1 VSSSKRGIH
10 AFGGNMPFL
19 GGRRIATLNGETYAA
34 WLTQRYGGSGDTD
47 YVGYFFHRAA
57 ELMAPE
63 GMMGFI
69 ATSALAEG
77 DNRRTVLSPLV
88 HAESPFEIVQ
98 AETDQ
103 PWPGNAQ
110 VLISTVFL
118 QRGLV
123 ADVLPPK
130 RLNGRS
136 VQAINSRLRGGDEWP
151 DPLPLSENAGYSL
164 VGCFLRGDGF
174 ILSPAEAETFLA
186 AHPEESAVVRPYV
199 VGDDLNN
206 SVDQQ
211 AERFVINFED
221 KTLEE
226 AQRFP
231 HALAIL
237 AERVRP
243 QRERLK
249 ATGADAEHRRLWWR
263 FANTRKDLREH
274 ATKVPRMLATARV
287 SKHTMFSFIPP
298 SWTPS
303 EQVVVFPLPNWTA
316 FAVLQSRVHA
326 AWVALNATH
335 MGEGLRYSASECF
348 TTFPFPNPDPMATLP
363 ELEALGRS
371 LYEHRAE
378 VLARTQDGLTSLYN
392 HLVDS
397 AVDADAAIAGLRAM
411 HERLDGAVIAAY
423 GWHDLVVP
431 AFASHPDAGQAF
443 EDALFARLVALN
455 VARATALAVSN
466 AAPRVASASAG
477 PALAK
482 TKPPRKGVASTTA
495 SPTRQRRKAS
505 EK

>member
-1 VSSSKRGIH
+1 MTAGRRGIN

-19 GGRRIATLNGETYAA
+19 GGRRIATLNGENYAA
-34 WLTQRYGGSGDTD
+34 WLTQGYGGSGDTD

-63 GMMGFI
+63 GVMGFI

-88 HAESPFEIVQ
+88 HAEPPFEIVQ

-123 ADVLPPK
+123 ADVLPLK
-130 RLNGRS
+130 RLNGRP
-136 VQAINSRLRGGDEWP
+136 VRAINSRLRGGDEWP

-174 ILSPAEAETFLA
+174 ILSPAEAEAFLA
-186 AHPEESAVVRPYV
+186 AHPEESAILRPYV

-206 SVDQQ
+206 SADQQ
-211 AERFVINFED
+211 AQRFVINFED
-221 KTLEE
+221 KAFEE
-226 AQRFP
+226 AERFP

-303 EQVVVFPLPNWTA
+303 EQVVVFPLPSWTA

-326 AWVALNATH
+326 TWVALNATH

-348 TTFPFPNPDPMATLP
+348 ASFPFPDPDPTATLP
-363 ELEALGRS
+363 ELETLGRS
-371 LYEHRAE
+371 LYEYRSD

-392 HLVDS
+392 DLKDS
-397 AVDADAAIAGLRAM
+397 AIADGAVANLRAM
-411 HERLDGAVIAAY
+411 HEQLDHAVLTTY
-423 GWHDLVVP
+423 GWHDVMVP
-431 AFASHPDAGQAF
+431 AFASHAEASQAF
-443 EDALFARLVALN
+443 EDDLFARLIALN
-455 VARATALAVSN
+455 VARSTASAASN
-466 AAPRVASASAG
+466 AAPTVAPASAG
-477 PALAK
+477 PSLAK
-482 TKPPRKGVASTTA
+482 TKPPRKGIASATA

>member
-1 VSSSKRGIH
+1 
-10 AFGGNMPFL
+10 MPFL

-63 GMMGFI
+63 GLMGFI

-88 HAESPFEIVQ
+88 HAQSPFEIVQ
-98 AETDQ
+98 AETDK

-110 VLISTVFL
+110 VLISTVYL
-118 QRGLV
+118 QRGL
-123 ADVLPPK
+123 AANALPPK

-136 VQAINSRLRGGDEWP
+136 VQTINSRLRGGEEWP
-151 DPLPLSENAGYSL
+151 DPLPLPENAGYSL

-174 ILSPAEAETFLA
+174 ILSPAEAKAFLA
-186 AHPEESAVVRPYV
+186 AHPKESAVVREYV

-206 SVDQQ
+206 SADQQ
-211 AERFVINFED
+211 AQRFVINFED

-226 AQRFP
+226 AQRYP

-249 ATGADAEHRRLWWR
+249 ATGTDAEHRRLWWR

-274 ATKVPRMLATARV
+274 ATTLPRMLATARV
-287 SKHTMFSFIPP
+287 SKHIMFSFVPP
-298 SWTPS
+298 TWTPS
-303 EQVVVFPLPNWTA
+303 EQVVVFPLPSWTA

-348 TTFPFPNPDPMATLP
+348 ATFPFPKPDPTETLP

-371 LYEHRAE
+371 LYECRAA
-378 VLARTQDGLTSLYN
+378 VLARTQEGLTSLYN
-392 HLVDS
+392 DLKEP
-397 AVDADAAIAGLRAM
+397 AVADAGLAELRAM
-411 HERLDGAVIAAY
+411 HEQLDHAVIAAY
-423 GWHDLVVP
+423 GWHNVVVP
-431 AFASHPDAGQAF
+431 AFASHAYASQAL
-443 EDALFARLVALN
+443 EDELFARLVALN
-455 VARATALAVSN
+455 AARATTSTVPSATPAV
-466 AAPRVASASAG
+466 APASAG

-482 TKPPRKGVASTTA
+482 TKAPRKGVASTTA

>member
-1 VSSSKRGIH
+1 MSRYTRGIQ

-19 GGRRIATLNGETYAA
+19 GGRRIATLNGDTYAA

-57 ELMAPE
+57 ELIASE
-63 GMMGFI
+63 GMIGFI

-88 HAESPFEIVQ
+88 HADPPFEIVQ

-136 VQAINSRLRGGDEWP
+136 VHAINSRLRGGDEWP
-151 DPLPLSENAGYSL
+151 DPQALSENAGYSL

-174 ILSPAEAETFLA
+174 ILSPIEADEFLT

-206 SVDQQ
+206 SADQKAQ
-211 AERFVINFED
+211 RFVINFED
-221 KTLEE
+221 KTFED
-226 AQRFP
+226 AARFP

-249 ATGADAEHRRLWWR
+249 ATGTDAEYRRLWWR
-263 FANTRKDLREH
+263 FANTRKDLREQ

-287 SKHTMFSFIPP
+287 SKHTMFIFISPR
-298 SWTPS
+298 WTPS
-303 EQVVVFPLPNWTA
+303 EQVVVFPLPSWTA

-348 TTFPFPNPDPMATLP
+348 TTFPFPNADPTATVP
-363 ELEALGRS
+363 ELELLGRS
-371 LYEHRAE
+371 LYERRAD
-378 VLARTQDGLTSLYN
+378 VLARSQDGLTSLYN
-392 HLVDS
+392 DLKDS
-397 AVDADAAIAGLRAM
+397 TVVGADLSDLRVM
-411 HERLDGAVIAAY
+411 HERLDSAVIAAY
-423 GWHDLVVP
+423 GWQDIAVP
-431 AFASHPDAGQAF
+431 TFAGHADASQAF
-443 EDALFARLVALN
+443 EDELFSLLIALN
-455 VARATALAVSN
+455 VVRATTSVVPNTAPN
-466 AAPRVASASAG
+466 ASPASVG
-477 PALAK
+477 PTLVK
-482 TKPPRKGVASTTA
+482 TKPPRKDVASTA

>member
-1 VSSSKRGIH
+1 
-10 AFGGNMPFL
+10 MPFL

-57 ELMAPE
+57 ELIAPE
-63 GMMGFI
+63 GMIGFI

-88 HAESPFEIVQ
+88 HANPPLEIVQ
-98 AETDQ
+98 AETDH

-123 ADVLPPK
+123 ADVLQPK

-136 VQAINSRLRGGDEWP
+136 VRAINSRLRGGDEWP
-151 DPLPLSENAGYSL
+151 DPQALSENARYSL

-174 ILSPAEAETFLA
+174 ILSPIEAEEFLT

-206 SVDQQ
+206 SADQKAQ
-211 AERFVINFED
+211 RFVINFED
-221 KTLEE
+221 KTFEE
-226 AQRFP
+226 AGRFP

-249 ATGADAEHRRLWWR
+249 ATGTDAEHRRLWWR

-274 ATKVPRMLATARV
+274 ATKVPRVLATARV

-303 EQVVVFPLPNWTA
+303 EQVVVFPLPGWTA

-348 TTFPFPNPDPMATLP
+348 ATFPFPNTDPTATVP
-363 ELEALGRS
+363 ELEFLGRS
-371 LYEHRAE
+371 LYERRAD

-392 HLVDS
+392 ALKDS
-397 AVDADAAIAGLRAM
+397 TVADAALAELRVM
-411 HERLDGAVIAAY
+411 HERLDSAVIAAY
-423 GWHDLVVP
+423 GWQDIVVP
-431 AFASHPDAGQAF
+431 AFASNADASQVF
-443 EDALFARLVALN
+443 EDELFAHLIALN
-455 VARATALAVSN
+455 VVRALTPAVPN
-466 AAPRVASASAG
+466 TKPAVRSASVG
-477 PALAK
+477 PSLVK
-482 TKPPRKGVASTTA
+482 TKPPRKDVASTV
-495 SPTRQRRKAS
+495 SPARQRRKAS

>member
-1 VSSSKRGIH
+1 MSRCRRGIN

-63 GMMGFI
+63 GMIGFI

-77 DNRRTVLSPLV
+77 DNRRTVLFPLV
-88 HAESPFEIVQ
+88 HAHPPFEIVQ

-118 QRGLV
+118 QRGLD
-123 ADVLPPK
+123 ADVLPRK

-151 DPLPLSENAGYSL
+151 DPEPLSENVGYSL

-174 ILSPAEAETFLA
+174 ILSPAEAEAFLA

-206 SVDQQ
+206 SVDQRAQ
-211 AERFVINFED
+211 RFVINFED

-237 AERVRP
+237 EEQVRP

-249 ATGADAEHRRLWWR
+249 VTGTDAEHRRLWWR
-263 FANTRKDLREH
+263 FANTRRDLREH
-274 ATKVPRMLATARV
+274 AAKVPRMLATARV

-348 TTFPFPNPDPMATLP
+348 ATFPFPNSDPTATLP
-363 ELEALGRS
+363 ELESLGRS
-371 LYEHRAE
+371 LYERRAD
-378 VLARTQDGLTSLYN
+378 VLASTQGGLTNLYN
-392 HLVDS
+392 DLKDS
-397 AVDADAAIAGLRAM
+397 VVADADVAGLRAT
-411 HERLDGAVIAAY
+411 HEQLDRAVIAAY
-423 GWHDLVVP
+423 GWHDVVVP
-431 AFASHPDAGQAF
+431 AYASHADASQAL
-443 EDALFARLVALN
+443 EDDLIARLVALN
-455 VARATALAVSN
+455 VARATTSAVPN
-466 AAPRVASASAG
+466 AAPTVAVPSAG

-482 TKPPRKGVASTTA
+482 TKLPRKGVASATVP
-495 SPTRQRRKAS
+495 PTRQRRKAS
-505 EK
+505 DK

>member
-1 VSSSKRGIH
+1 VSSSRRGIQ

-19 GGRRIATLNGETYAA
+19 GGRRIATLNGETYAE

-63 GMMGFI
+63 GMIGFI

-88 HAESPFEIVQ
+88 HADPPFEIVQ

-130 RLNGRS
+130 RLNARA
-136 VQAINSRLRGGDEWP
+136 VQAINSRLRGGYEWP
-151 DPLPLSENAGYSL
+151 DPQALSENAGYSL

-174 ILSPAEAETFLA
+174 ILSPAEAEGFLA
-186 AHPEESAVVRPYV
+186 AHPEESAVVRSYV

-206 SVDQQ
+206 SVDQKAQ
-211 AERFVINFED
+211 RFVINFED
-221 KTLEE
+221 KTFEE

-231 HALAIL
+231 HALTIL

-249 ATGADAEHRRLWWR
+249 ATGTDAEHRRLWWR
-263 FANTRKDLREH
+263 FANTRKDLREQ
-274 ATKVPRMLATARV
+274 AAKVPRMLATARV

-303 EQVVVFPLPNWTA
+303 EQVVVFPLTGWTA
-316 FAVLQSRVHA
+316 FAVLQSRIHA

-348 TTFPFPNPDPMATLP
+348 VTFPFPNADPTSTVP
-363 ELEALGRS
+363 ELEILGRS
-371 LYEHRAE
+371 LYERRADM
-378 VLARTQDGLTSLYN
+378 LARTQDGLTSLYN
-392 HLVDS
+392 DLKDS
-397 AVDADAAIAGLRAM
+397 AVADAAVAGLRAM
-411 HERLDGAVIAAY
+411 HEQLDRAVIAAY
-423 GWHDLVVP
+423 GWHDMVVP
-431 AFASHPDAGQAF
+431 AFASHPNAGLTF
-443 EDALFARLVALN
+443 EDDVSARLVALN
-455 VARATALAVSN
+455 ITRAMTSAAPKTAPAVS
-466 AAPRVASASAG
+466 PASVG

-482 TKPPRKGVASTTA
+482 TKPPTKGVASATA
-495 SPTRQRRKAS
+495 SPSRQRRKAS